1 VTSLCVYCGSS
12 FGVSDAYAAAATELG
27 TLCARRG
34 ITIVYGGG
42 GVGLMGLLADAALA
56 AGGRV
61 IGVIPYAM
69 VAEERGHRGL
79 TELIPVNTM
88 HERKARMAELADA
101 FVALPGG
108 IGTLEEVI
116 EAYTWLQLGLQIK
129 PVALLNVGGFYDPLV
144 RFLDHACGEGFL
156 SPSHRDMLI
165 AETECLPLLDRLAT
179 ARLVRVP
186 KAIHR
191 VDGSLPGL

>member
-1 VTSLCVYCGSS
+1 MTSLCVYCGSS
-12 FGVSDAYAAAATELG
+12 FGISDAYAAAATELG
-27 TLCARRG
+27 TLCAQRG

-56 AGGRV
+56 AGGKV

-144 RFLDHACGEGFL
+144 SFLDHACGEGFL

-165 AETECLPLLDRLAT
+165 AETECLPLLERLAT

>member
-1 VTSLCVYCGSS
+1 
-12 FGVSDAYAAAATELG
+12 
-27 TLCARRG
+27 
-34 ITIVYGGG
+34 
-42 GVGLMGLLADAALA
+42 MGLLADAALA
-56 AGGRV
+56 AGGKV

-88 HERKARMAELADA
+88 HERKARMAELAEA

-129 PVALLNVGGFYDPLV
+129 PVALLNVEGFYDPLV
-144 RFLDHACGEGFL
+144 SFLIMPAARGFY
-156 SPSHRDMLI
+156 PPRI
-165 AETECLPLLDRLAT
+165 ATC
-179 ARLVRVP
+179 
-186 KAIHR
+186 
-191 VDGSLPGL
+191 